1 MRFFFIKKKE
11 IGYLWDIYISV
22 EGKKMAYIDEN
33 KINEIR
39 NSVNIVDIIKEY
51 IPLTS
56 KGKNFFGVCPFHE
69 DHAPSMSVSSDKQIY
84 RCFSC
89 GAAGNVFT
97 FVKDYENVSFLEAV
111 SIVAKKVGISFDY
124 TNNVKKSETKYSNL
138 FKITSDAS
146 KYFQNNL
153 NTKDGEAA
161 LEYLKKRGFTLD
173 TIKELEFGLSTF
185 NNSLLN
191 FLEKKGYTKEDIE
204 KTSLISLDGKP
215 HDVFVNRIMIP
226 IHDLDGNIVG
236 FTGREFTNS
245 DGPKYINSKES
256 LIFKKGMILFNYH
269 RAKNYVRNN
278 HELIIVE
285 GNMDALKMYSS
296 GFKNV
301 IALMG
306 TALTTDH
313 VNAIK
318 KMRTKVILMMDNDDA
333 GKLGMYQ
340 NGNILRKNGI
350 DPEIILLSN
359 AKDPDEYITKF
370 GVEKFSNVLKSR
382 ESFINYK
389 LEYFK
394 TGLNLDDVSDLS
406 KYIKLVL
413 NDLKNEND
421 KVLLEVTTK
430 KLAKDY
436 GLDYNN
442 LISDLNIN
450 TNKETKDESAVAKKQ
465 GDKLNIKIDEAVAN
479 IILGMASNGKYIKLF
494 IKQLGFLPEKWQ
506 RNIVNEIRYYYEQN
520 KTINLADFISYLS
533 DKIDMQN
540 IILEIV
546 SKYGDLEITD
556 ELFNEYIYAE
566 RKILLNREIK
576 EIKELIKKE
585 KDINKKLELGEKLT
599 KLKKDVENNGSN

>member
-1 MRFFFIKKKE
+1 
-11 IGYLWDIYISV
+11 
-22 EGKKMAYIDEN
+22 MAYIEEN

-39 NSVNIVDIIKEY
+39 NSVDIVDIIKEY
-51 IPLTS
+51 VPLTS
-56 KGKNFFGVCPFHE
+56 RGKNFFGVCPFHS

-111 SIVAKKVGISFDY
+111 SIVARKSGITFEY
-124 TNNVKKSETKYSNL
+124 TNNERKTDNKFSDL

-146 KYFQNNL
+146 KFYQNNL
-153 NTKDGEAA
+153 NTKDGEKA
-161 LEYLKKRGFTLD
+161 LAYLKKRGFTFD
-173 TIKELEFGLSTF
+173 AIKELGFGLSTF

-191 FLEKKGYTKEDIE
+191 FLEKKGYTDQDIE
-204 KTSLISLDGKP
+204 KTVLISLDGKP

-226 IHDLDGNIVG
+226 IHDLDGNVVG
-236 FTGREFTNS
+236 FTGREFTGN

-256 LIFKKGMILFNYH
+256 VIFRKGTILFNYH
-269 RAKNYVRNN
+269 RAKNEVRNT

-285 GNMDALKMYSS
+285 GNMDALKMYSN
-296 GFKNV
+296 GVKNV

-306 TALTTDH
+306 TALTADH
-313 VNAIK
+313 INAIK
-318 KMRTKVILMMDNDDA
+318 KMRSKVILMLDNDNA

-340 NGNILRKNGI
+340 NGNILKKNGI
-350 DPEIILLSN
+350 DPEIIVIQN
-359 AKDPDEYITKF
+359 AKDPDEYITNF
-370 GVEKFSNVLKSR
+370 GIEKFNNILKVR
-382 ESFINYK
+382 ESFLNYK
-389 LEYFK
+389 LDYFK
-394 TGLNLDDVSDLS
+394 NNLNLDDISDLS

-421 KVLLEVTTK
+421 KILVEVTLK

-436 GLDYNN
+436 NLDYNN
-442 LISDLNIN
+442 LVSDFDVKPNISSQTILEEPKNEVL
-450 TNKETKDESAVAKKQ
+450 K
-465 GDKLNIKIDEAVAN
+465 IKIEEAVAN
-479 IILGMASNGKYIKLF
+479 IILGMISNGKYIKQF

-533 DKIDMQN
+533 DKVDLQN
-540 IILEIV
+540 IVIEMV

-556 ELFNEYIYAE
+556 ELFSEYIAAE
-566 RKILLNREIK
+566 KRKLLNNEIK

-599 KLKKDVENNGSN
+599 KLKKDVEANGSN

>member
-1 MRFFFIKKKE
+1 
-11 IGYLWDIYISV
+11 
-22 EGKKMAYIDEN
+22 MAYIEES

-51 IPLTS
+51 VPLTS

-111 SIVAKKVGISFDY
+111 SIVAKKAGITFDY
-124 TNNVKKSETKYSNL
+124 VASEKKVDNKFANL
-138 FKITSDAS
+138 FKITNDSA
-146 KYFQNNL
+146 KFYQNNL
-153 NTKDGEAA
+153 NTKDGEKA
-161 LEYLKKRGFTLD
+161 LDYLKRRGFTPES
-173 TIKELEFGLSTF
+173 IKELEFGLSTF

-191 FLEKKGYTKEDIE
+191 FLNKKGYSNEDIE
-204 KTSLISLDGKP
+204 KTTLISLEGKP

-226 IHDLDGNIVG
+226 IHDLDGNVVG
-236 FTGREFTNS
+236 YTGREFLNN

-256 LIFKKGMILFNYH
+256 MIFKKGTILFNYH
-269 RAKNYVRNN
+269 RAKNEVRNT

-285 GNMDALKMYSS
+285 GNMDALKMYSN
-296 GFKNV
+296 GIKNV

-313 VNAIK
+313 INAIK
-318 KMRTKVILMMDNDDA
+318 KMRCKVILMLDNDKA
-333 GKLGMYQ
+333 GKLGTYQ
-340 NGNILRKNGI
+340 NGNILKRAGI
-350 DPEIILLSN
+350 DFDVVLLSN
-359 AKDPDEYITKF
+359 AKDPDEYITNF
-370 GVEKFSNVLKSR
+370 GVDKFLNILKVR
-382 ESFINYK
+382 ESFLNFK
-389 LEYFK
+389 LDYLK
-394 TGLNLDDVSDLS
+394 GDLNLDDVSDLS

-421 KVLLEVTTK
+421 NILVEVTLK

-436 GLDYNN
+436 NLDYNN
-442 LISDLNIN
+442 LVSDFDVKPKQ
-450 TNKETKDESAVAKKQ
+450 KEESIVEVNAEKKEV
-465 GDKLNIKIDEAVAN
+465 NIKIEEAVAN
-479 IILGMASNGKYIKLF
+479 IILGMISNGKYIKLF

-506 RNIVNEIRYYYEQN
+506 RNIVNEIRYYYEEN

-533 DKIDMQN
+533 NKVDMQN
-540 IILEIV
+540 IILDIV

-556 ELFNEYIYAE
+556 ELFNEYVYAE
-566 RKILLNREIK
+566 KKKLLNNEIK
-576 EIKELIKKE
+576 EVKKLIKDE
-585 KDINKKLELGEKLT
+585 KDINKKMELVERLT
-599 KLKKDVENNGSN
+599 KLKKEVENNGSN